1 MQLVLEYLAPGKRKT
16 REISCKV
23 DSAINFDLNN
33 NNGRSN
39 TPAQRELLTS
49 RLRCKRDKW
58 GGPVP
63 TCLDD
68 ELSTFVTR
76 EQGNIHAAALHVR
89 RVLVHDGV
97 QLGMAHCEREEGRG
111 L

>member
-1 MQLVLEYLAPGKRKT
+1 MQLVLAYLAPCRSQT
-16 REISCKV
+16 REIPCKV
-23 DSAINFDLNN
+23 DSAINLDLNN

-39 TPAQRELLTS
+39 TPAPREPRSGCT
-49 RLRCKRDKW
+49 RDTRE
-58 GGPVP
+58 GPPVP

-76 EQGNIHAAALHVR
+76 EQGNVHAATLHVS

-97 QLGMAHCEREEGRG
+97 QLGVAHCEGEEGLG